1 MLVYQR
7 VFHGLYNQQ
16 ETQIHWSDRRWAEPT
31 KTMAKMH
38 QNKSFPAVEKQI
50 SQLLH
55 VCHWNTILDIPH
67 FNNRFFLPMLVAYL
81 PIYFWDFYLTW
92 LNLTLTEQL
101 FWFYDYMLPMIGW
114 LWLYMSRTSLLG
126 VGRSIMIYFQL
137 VTHSHLH
144 TSMFVK
150 WNSDRAATFQHGTQT
165 CPFPLRG
172 SMLELT
178 CKFLKPTHLVWNK
191 SGWWLQ
197 PSEKNITQM
206 GLLFPRYGQIIK
218 TFQTTN
224 QKSSRIATNPP
235 SKCKN
240 PNQKHHPPSGPAHL
254 SPCLDQQGGQV
265 LFVS

>member
-1 MLVYQR
+1 MTICFPWLV
-7 VFHGLYNQQ
+7 
-16 ETQIHWSDRRWAEPT
+16 D
-31 KTMAKMH
+31 
-38 QNKSFPAVEKQI
+38 
-50 SQLLH
+50 
-55 VCHWNTILDIPH
+55 
-67 FNNRFFLPMLVAYL
+67 
-81 PIYFWDFYLTW
+81 
-92 LNLTLTEQL
+92 
-101 FWFYDYMLPMIGW
+101 YDYICPEHLCW
-114 LWLYMSRTSLLG
+114 ELVDLLWSISSWWPILICIHPCLSNETVIEPL
-126 VGRSIMIYFQL
+126 RSNMEHKHVL
-137 VTHSHLH
+137 
-144 TSMFVK
+144 
-150 WNSDRAATFQHGTQT
+150 
-165 CPFPLRG
+165 FPLGG